1 MYNTQLGPCFGHSGS
16 KATYGTSW
24 VEFGWIDLPFWLLVV
39 LVPRLGGK
47 VHLREGGLA
56 SGFGSGSDT
65 AGTVTLRMHS
75 TLSTEESGSDCVM
88 TSIKSNGSSQNSEL
102 SLSMIPPLCRSY

>member
-1 MYNTQLGPCFGHSGS
+1 MYNTKLGPCFGHSGS

-56 SGFGSGSDT
+56 W
-65 AGTVTLRMHS
+65 
-75 TLSTEESGSDCVM
+75 
-88 TSIKSNGSSQNSEL
+88 
-102 SLSMIPPLCRSY
+102 PLALALVLTQLVPSH